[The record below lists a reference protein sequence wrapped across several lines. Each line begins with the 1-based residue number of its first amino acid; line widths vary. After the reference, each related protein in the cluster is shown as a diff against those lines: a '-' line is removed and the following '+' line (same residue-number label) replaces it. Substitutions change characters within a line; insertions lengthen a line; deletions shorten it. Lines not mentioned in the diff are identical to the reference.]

1 MIKEKQLTIERIIT
15 KADIK
20 SNTNKK
26 KYFFYNFLKVFSI
39 QNKKK
44 IFLL

>member
-20 SNTNKK
+20 SNKNKK
-26 KYFFYNFLKVFSI
+26 NTFSI
-39 QNKKK
+39 TS
-44 IFLL
+44 